1 MSLSKFRFYWE
12 SMAEN
17 YSEESSYLIRA
28 MTSTLVMFLFIMV
41 PYIWLVDKNSPHQL
55 VLTALLCVFTIS
67 ESMFMYS
74 TMKVDLTEYDKFY
87 CGYFLIVSILVAVIS
102 AGDAMVHNKE
112 LNNEKAREEYAAE
125 KKKIEN
131 ITPEVIDHV
140 DISFIHSNSVLSV
153 KKDPINPLE
162 FKLDTTVCPDD
173 RSYSLQ
179 TGRAGFDNIENH
191 GTYASFKD
199 GSFVWTIREVRPNII
214 IGDITVIERDG
225 TDTRSCVYKL
235 SLTPHDIKSII
246 SYGGRVKLIGE
257 N

>member
-1 MSLSKFRFYWE
+1 MSLSKFRLYWE

-28 MTSTLVMFLFIMV
+28 MTSTLIMFLFNMV

-55 VLTALLCVFTIS
+55 VLTALLCIFTIA

-74 TMKVDLTEYDKFY
+74 TMKVKCTRYDEFY
-87 CGYFLIVSILVAVIS
+87 CGYFVVVSILVMVIS
-102 AGDAMVHNKE
+102 VGDAALH
-112 LNNEKAREEYAAE
+112 NNELDNEKSRAEYAAA
-125 KKKIEN
+125 KKKIES

-153 KKDPINPLE
+153 IKDPINPLE
-162 FKLDTTVCPDD
+162 FRLDTTVCPDD

-179 TGRAGFDNIENH
+179 TGRARFDNIEDH
-191 GTYASFKD
+191 GTYASFKN
-199 GSFVWTIREVRPNII
+199 GGFIWTIREVRPNII
-214 IGDITVIERDG
+214 IGDITAIERDG

-235 SLTPHDIKSII
+235 SLTPYDIKSII

>member
-1 MSLSKFRFYWE
+1 
-12 SMAEN
+12 MAEN

-28 MTSTLVMFLFIMV
+28 MSSTLVMLLFTMV
-41 PYIWLVDKNSPHQL
+41 PYIWLVDKNSPHQI
-55 VLTALLCVFTIS
+55 VLTSLLCIFTIA

-74 TMKVDLTEYDKFY
+74 TMKVDRTKYDEFF
-87 CGYFLIVSILVAVIS
+87 CGYFAVITILIAAIS
-102 AGDAMVHNKE
+102 GGDAVLH
-112 LNNEKAREEYAAE
+112 NNELDKERAKAEYAE
-125 KKKIEN
+125 QKKKIEN
-131 ITPEVIDHV
+131 ITPEIIDHV

-173 RSYSLQ
+173 STYSLQ
-179 TGRAGFDNIENH
+179 TGRARFDNIEDH
-191 GTYASFKD
+191 GTYASFKN
-199 GSFVWTIREVRPNII
+199 GGFVWTIREVRPNIV
-214 IGDITVIERDG
+214 IGDITAIERDG
-225 TDTRSCVYKL
+225 SDTRSCVYKL

>member
-1 MSLSKFRFYWE
+1 
-12 SMAEN
+12 MAKN
-17 YSEESSYLIRA
+17 YSEGTSYLIRA
-28 MTSTLVMFLFIMV
+28 MLSTLVMFLFIMV

-55 VLTALLCVFTIS
+55 VLTALLCVFTIA

-74 TMKVDLTEYDKFY
+74 TMKVNRTKYDEFY
-87 CGYFLIVSILVAVIS
+87 CGYFVIVSILVAIIS
-102 AGDAMVHNKE
+102 IGDAAWH
-112 LNNEKAREEYAAE
+112 NNELDNERASAEYAAE

-162 FKLDTTVCPDD
+162 FKLDTAVCPDD
-173 RSYSLQ
+173 RTYSLQ
-179 TGRAGFDNIENH
+179 SGRAGLDNIEDH
-191 GTYASFKD
+191 GTYASLKD
-199 GSFVWTIREVRPNII
+199 GGFVWTIREVRPNII